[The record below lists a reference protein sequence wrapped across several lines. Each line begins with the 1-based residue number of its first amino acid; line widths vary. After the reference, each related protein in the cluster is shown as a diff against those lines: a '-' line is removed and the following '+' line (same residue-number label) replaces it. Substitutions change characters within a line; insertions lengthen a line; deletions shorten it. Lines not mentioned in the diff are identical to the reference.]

1 MVTERTKKAG
11 AGLAKAAGTAASK
24 GANQAGNTPPL
35 ARQTVNKRDES
46 HLYIWGL
53 VWLWLVAP
61 FLLLCLIAPQWG
73 GALGNGISWG
83 LNRCVGM
90 AGWVMPMIA
99 FLAASWCFNYNNK
112 SIRIN
117 IKVVIPLLLFF
128 SVFFAARCSQG
139 GVIGEF
145 IDNIIVGIIGKFGA
159 WTFASLGFLS
169 VFVFTWNL
177 TTEETI
183 EGCKALS
190 QFSGSSLS
198 ELGHYTV
205 SVLSKLWGWII
216 SAGKHC
222 VVLLISAKDK
232 LSESH
237 QEDEDTKVKVS
248 DNEDNEPTDLEQKA
262 IFYEESGIMPNA
274 SEKVEP
280 LTFRG
285 FFEDDS
291 AEKKSDQS
299 FEESLQ
305 APRFAEHDPI
315 SVGQASLGK
324 AEHNELLKEIHRRN
338 TSGEM
343 ASVRNRE
350 YEAARKAEL
359 ITEAKDNYN
368 AGAPVGASVRR
379 GVAAYPG
386 ADSLRSA
393 VNDRMQSNWR
403 GSEKRSAVQLNENK
417 AQEPTLRIDRT
428 EIRSGINAKHESATA
443 KDGLALSRRLA
454 ERPAQNANSGFVR
467 SSAPFST
474 HIRSSEKR
482 VNDEKDLPLRPVR
495 SSSSGGY
502 KAARNIGNSF
512 SLGTDLERRP
522 NLVDSD
528 ETVEV
533 ASLKRTVEP
542 KSALESCGMDG
553 STADELD
560 KKVEALKF
568 SEHLDSDLNLA
579 TSSSV
584 ALVEQAET
592 VAVKAPVAVA
602 EANLDDV
609 SSQKMSALS
618 PEERRRALGIIRR
631 PAGGTRA
638 QVAQPKADNTAVKAP
653 AAVAE
658 ANLDD
663 VSSQKMSALSP
674 EERRRALGI
683 IRRPAGGTRAQV
695 AQPKAD
701 NTAVK
706 APAAVAEANLDDVSS
721 QKMSALSPEER
732 RRALGIIRR
741 PAGGVSRNK
750 AAQPQVDNAAVGA
763 SAAVAEREQKH
774 TIIENE
780 SVSAASLQKLNILSP
795 EERPSALPVD
805 PENLESFSTL
815 SPSQINA
822 LPPEERR
829 RALGIRGTNGST
841 LNRDRNSLSAIK
853 ALRGAEGNNVACDP
867 KAALNALSSRR
878 PGVTQN
884 KTNTVREATQTVA
897 RPAEYKNQASFTRS
911 STPSLMRSTASRST
925 AASRTNSTKQ
935 PRAEAPEMTKEEK
948 LAAWR
953 ASTLRARAS
962 FKRQSEGK
970 ARLRQERAIKEVS
983 EDMPFA
989 NDLMNPQ
996 GPALRPP
1003 VAQSQNPS
1011 AAAVLASK
1019 RTTRQ
1024 QLGII
1029 PRARKNGS
1037 APASRHVAASAVR
1050 QVDGSDADDVD
1061 FRKKNS
1067 EIKLNYKIGPSETH
1081 SAIGSPEMLNSLVAD
1096 GPSRLGV
1103 RPQLNEFS
1111 EASLNGQVKA
1121 RLSQFHSAVGE
1132 LQGVTW
1138 SEGGDLDSLLNP
1150 SKHSAAAL
1158 AAVNKV
1164 ENEAEVINLKPI
1176 ISDVVGQT
1184 PNFVSAQ
1191 KEMDAQVESNLPAEI
1206 SVAQPAQLVQVAAEA
1221 HPQLSAKDDLA
1232 KAEEEDELPFPKPR
1246 SSANYKTINSA
1257 PAVTVAQPVDK
1268 ESDVVATEGM
1278 IEKAANVVSRA
1289 EVASYVASANLSSS
1303 PELEENE
1310 QIEEKNVDSTKRPDS
1325 SVVES
1330 LPVEHSAVGPAAL
1343 VKAKSTAEVKVPD
1356 ELFAAAA
1363 VNAELSADSVS
1374 SAAESKAVKRFDLG
1388 LGNEGAAIDFDSIM
1402 PRDRD
1407 RFTNLRPINLTGSS
1421 VYRNPI
1427 RPSFFAIAP
1436 KSIPAVA
1443 ATTQPVPV
1451 MPAVAATAQ
1460 PAPVIP
1466 AVAAT
1471 TQPVPV
1477 IPAVAATAQPAP
1489 VMPAVAATA
1498 QPAPVMPAVAATTQ
1512 PVPVMPAVAA
1522 TTQPVPVI
1530 PAVAATTQPAPVM
1543 PAAAATAQPAP
1554 VTFDNVDTPK
1564 IVSTEQIRRS
1574 PAFGF
1579 ERGERRIIG
1588 SATPVSDVAFN
1599 ASRPAA
1605 LHSSTSVSVGR
1616 ARVVGQSVNAA
1627 DSAPLA
1633 MPRKSNSGALQAIE
1647 HYMLPSLSLL
1657 DEVPPKN
1664 RHEFINKSELLVR
1677 TLASFKVEATVCN
1690 VIQGPAVTRYELK
1703 PATGVSVKRFT
1714 NLTNDIALALA
1725 ATTVRIEAPVPG
1737 KSVVGVEVPNGF
1749 TELVALKEVLSSENF
1764 RTGKG
1769 LCVGL
1774 GKDISGAARI
1784 TDLSRM
1790 PHLLVAGTTGSGKS
1804 VCINT
1809 LILSLLYR
1817 FTPRNLQLLMV
1828 DPKQVELSIYE
1839 GLPHLICLTGEEPG
1853 KIIVD
1858 PKMASSALHQMV
1870 NLMEERYT
1878 MLKKSKVRNIGEY
1891 NVKHPEAP
1899 LPWVVVIID
1908 ELADLMMVA
1917 SKDVEKSICR
1927 LAQKARAAGIHMV
1940 VATQRPSTDVIT
1952 GLLKVNIPSRIA
1964 FAVSSG
1970 VDSRVILDDN
1980 GAEHLLGKG
1989 DMLFKPVDAINGS
2002 RIQGAFVKN
2011 EEIQRVVDF
2020 WNRQDVPS
2028 NRIQLNIQEDM
2039 AEDKAD
2045 KSGGNDANDDE
2056 PLLEEALEAIL
2067 RTRQASAS
2075 MLQTELRVGY
2085 SRARRLINLL
2095 EKRGYVGP
2103 AEGSKARKILYT
2115 GAVD

>member
-592 VAVKAPVAVA
+592 VAVKAPV
-602 EANLDDV
+602 
-609 SSQKMSALS
+609 
-618 PEERRRALGIIRR
+618 
-631 PAGGTRA
+631 
-638 QVAQPKADNTAVKAP
+638 
-653 AAVAE
+653 AVAE

-1451 MPAVAATAQ
+1451 MPAVAAT
-1460 PAPVIP
+1460 
-1466 AVAAT
+1466 
-1471 TQPVPV
+1471 
-1477 IPAVAATAQPAP
+1477 
-1489 VMPAVAATA
+1489 
-1498 QPAPVMPAVAATTQ
+1498 
-1512 PVPVMPAVAA
+1512 
-1522 TTQPVPVI
+1522 TQPVPVI

>member
-145 IDNIIVGIIGKFGA
+145 IDDIIVGIIGKFGA

-428 EIRSGINAKHESATA
+428 EIRSGVNAKHESATA

-512 SLGTDLERRP
+512 SLGTDLERKP

-631 PAGGTRA
+631 PAGGTKA
-638 QVAQPKADNTAVKAP
+638 QVAQPKA
-653 AAVAE
+653 
-658 ANLDD
+658 
-663 VSSQKMSALSP
+663 
-674 EERRRALGI
+674 
-683 IRRPAGGTRAQV
+683 
-695 AQPKAD
+695 
-701 NTAVK
+701 
-706 APAAVAEANLDDVSS
+706 
-721 QKMSALSPEER
+721 
-732 RRALGIIRR
+732 
-741 PAGGVSRNK
+741 
-750 AAQPQVDNAAVGA
+750 DNAAVGA

-774 TIIENE
+774 TITENE
-780 SVSAASLQKLNILSP
+780 SVSAASLQKLNTLSP

-829 RALGIRGTNGST
+829 RALGIRETNGST

-1011 AAAVLASK
+1011 AAAALASK

-1067 EIKLNYKIGPSETH
+1067 EIKLNYKIEPSETH

-1330 LPVEHSAVGPAAL
+1330 LPAEQSAVGPAAL

-1427 RPSFFAIAP
+1427 RPSFFAIAS
-1436 KSIPAVA
+1436 KS
-1443 ATTQPVPV
+1443 

-1466 AVAAT
+1466 AVT
-1471 TQPVPV
+1471 
-1477 IPAVAATAQPAP
+1477 
-1489 VMPAVAATA
+1489 
-1498 QPAPVMPAVAATTQ
+1498 
-1512 PVPVMPAVAA
+1512 
-1522 TTQPVPVI
+1522 
-1530 PAVAATTQPAPVM
+1530 ATTQPAPVM

-1599 ASRPAA
+1599 TSRPAA